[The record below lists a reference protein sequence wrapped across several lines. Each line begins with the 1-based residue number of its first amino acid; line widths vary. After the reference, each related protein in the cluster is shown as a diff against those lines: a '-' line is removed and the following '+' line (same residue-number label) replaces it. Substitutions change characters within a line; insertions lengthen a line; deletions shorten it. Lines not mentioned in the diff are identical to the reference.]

1 MAIIY
6 HIERFHSRDQHLC
19 INIGTEESVC
29 IRQEFDSHRI
39 S

>member
-19 INIGTEESVC
+19 IDIGTKENRLHKKRV
-29 IRQEFDSHRI
+29 QLPQD
-39 S
+39 